1 MGACITSYVSNIF
14 SIFKRYANKNTVQFK
29 QAMIS
34 LQGMAVNIFVEL
46 TNKIIIIRKKV
57 GCLLFDIVKQ

>member
-1 MGACITSYVSNIF
+1 MDNKSNLTQKNCNKMCKWEHASHLMYRTYFQF
-14 SIFKRYANKNTVQFK
+14 SNDMQIIQFK

-46 TNKIIIIRKKV
+46 TK
-57 GCLLFDIVKQ
+57 